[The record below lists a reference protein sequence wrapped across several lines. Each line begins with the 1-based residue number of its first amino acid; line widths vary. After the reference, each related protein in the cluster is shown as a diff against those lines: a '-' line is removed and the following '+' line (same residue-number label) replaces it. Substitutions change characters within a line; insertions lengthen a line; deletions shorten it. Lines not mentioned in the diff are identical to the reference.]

1 MLLAAWLIAGC
12 AAGSL
17 ASTGPSHPAPSG
29 GVPSGE
35 ELPMFSELPSGK
47 PSQMPPMRD
56 PVEVVG
62 VVEAGVESG
71 CTILRTD
78 TERYQLTGSVDPLI
92 KPGARLRVK
101 GWARS
106 DVVTTCQQG
115 ILLQVLEVHP
125 E

>member
-1 MLLAAWLIAGC
+1 
-12 AAGSL
+12 
-17 ASTGPSHPAPSG
+17 
-29 GVPSGE
+29 
-35 ELPMFSELPSGK
+35 MFSQLPGK

-56 PVEVVG
+56 PIEVVG

-71 CTILRTD
+71 CTVLRT
-78 TERYQLTGSVDPLI
+78 ENGVYQLTGSADPLI
-92 KPGARLRVK
+92 RPGARLRVK

-115 ILLQVLEVHP
+115 TLLQVLEVQA